1 MSEEPH
7 IVGKIEFENTTT
19 DERLKDSM
27 AQEIGELLRAKKEL
41 LGAAKAF
48 QELNA
53 CYRLG
58 KQPSEALFNRLEKG
72 RKAIEK
78 YK

>member
-27 AQEIGELLRAKKEL
+27 AQEIGELLRAKEEL
-41 LGAAKAF
+41 L
-48 QELNA
+48 NA
-53 CYRLG
+53 LYCVWPQLDGIY
-58 KQPSEALFNRLEKG
+58 E
-72 RKAIEK
+72 RKANEVIEK